1 MISGSLF
8 EGFSPEVISFLKDL
22 KNNNNR
28 DWFNAKKSFYLNEIK
43 EKSLALINEMQ
54 YVFAAEDLP
63 FDADLK
69 KSLFRI
75 YRDIRFSKDKSPYK
89 THIGMFFPYK
99 AGASKLK
106 PVEAT
111 GIYLH
116 IEPGQ
121 CFIAGGL
128 HRPLPPQLKMI
139 RNRIAGDYEELNS
152 IINDKNFKAE
162 FEIIFN
168 DESLKRIPQGFPK
181 EHPAAELLK
190 LKGYSALNIIPCDI
204 IGNRMLIAVLVQK
217 AKAMLPLLE
226 YLHEAVSGNP

>member
-43 EKSLALINEMQ
+43 EKSLALISEMQ

-116 IEPGQ
+116 IEPG
-121 CFIAGGL
+121 
-128 HRPLPPQLKMI
+128 P
-139 RNRIAGDYEELNS
+139 
-152 IINDKNFKAE
+152 E

>member
-1 MISGSLF
+1 ML
-8 EGFSPEVISFLKDL
+8 SPKDC
-22 KNNNNR
+22 
-28 DWFNAKKSFYLNEIK
+28 
-43 EKSLALINEMQ
+43 
-54 YVFAAEDLP
+54 V
-63 FDADLK
+63 
-69 KSLFRI
+69 FRI
-75 YRDIRFSKDKSPYK
+75 YRDVRFSKNKDPYK
-89 THIGMFFPYK
+89 TNMGAVFCKGGRKSRY
-99 AGASKLK
+99 AGY
-106 PVEAT
+106 
-111 GIYLH
+111 YLH

-204 IGNRMLIAVLVQK
+204 IGDRMLIAVLVQK